1 MMYREHLLT
10 QLLPFWNRAFDELH
24 GGIYTCYTN
33 DGKTLVSRDKYT
45 WSQGRM
51 LWVLSHLLGSPTLAH
66 LLNEEERSRY
76 TERARL
82 LHIFLDRHA
91 FPAETGNEW
100 IQIRNRSGQPV
111 EGVVAL
117 PVKDPFHILRTV
129 MYMTEDEEKTDEL
142 PTID

>member
-1 MMYREHLLT
+1 
-10 QLLPFWNRAFDELH
+10 
-24 GGIYTCYTN
+24 
-33 DGKTLVSRDKYT
+33 
-45 WSQGRM
+45 M
-51 LWVLSHLLGSPTLAH
+51 LWVLSHLLGSPTLAR

-82 LHIFLDRHA
+82 LYIFLDRHA